1 MRLTLTL
8 ILFLLSGITASAQ
21 LFVSGKV
28 TDEKS
33 NPIPFASIH
42 IQNTTIG
49 TSANSE
55 GEYSLQLKTGQ
66 YTVVYRAVGYKP
78 VTRQIDFR
86 ASQTIN
92 ISLTPEIYELQ
103 GVNISGSNEDP
114 AYAIIR
120 KAIKQRKKYLNE
132 VKAYTCEVYIKGL
145 QKMLDAPKRFLGR
158 DLSELGKEMG
168 LDSNRKGIIYLSES
182 EFKYSYMH
190 PGKMHEEMISS
201 KVSGQNRAFSFNR
214 VSDLKVDFYENIQ
227 NWEGISNRPL
237 ISPVAENAL
246 FYYNYK
252 LLGVSE
258 ENGETIN
265 KIQITPKR
273 GYDPCFEGIIY
284 ILEDSWRLYELNVF
298 ITKKANIN
306 FVDTVKISQQFFP
319 VEKTWMPSA
328 INFEFTGGL
337 LGFKFGGYYISIY
350 KNYDL
355 NPTFKKKDFAEVLRI
370 TTGVNKKDSVY
381 WEKERP
387 IPLTEEEENDYIKKD
402 KIAQRR
408 ESKEYLDSIDRV
420 RNKATPVGFLL
431 NGITIRNRYTK
442 QTYRFDALLGS
453 ALYNT
458 VEGVAVNYGFSY
470 TKQFD
475 TVNNKYFRLGG
486 KVRYGFSNHLLN
498 GSIGATIP
506 VKNFA
511 LNVSGGSDVV
521 DLNRTEPI
529 TPFINSA
536 YSLLMR
542 QNFQKLYQK
551 QFAII
556 NFNGRVS
563 GGWRAS
569 ATVEWANRKWLPNTA
584 FNSIFHPGGKEF
596 TSNNPFIPAADIP
609 LFNENKALTLTLRT
623 SYDFSNKYE
632 TYPAGKRYLPSRYP
646 TIGFTYTKG
655 IKNVLGS
662 SVDYDLLSIDVS
674 KSNIKLGM
682 YGRTSFYIAA
692 GKFVNATNL
701 SFPDYKQ
708 FAGNQTLFY
717 QAGVSRF
724 LLLDYYLYSTNKQYL
739 EAHVEQN
746 FSGFILNKIPL
757 IRKLKLQ
764 EIVNVNYLTTPD
776 LKNYTELGIGVQY
789 LNFRI
794 VYGQSYNSGSNA
806 TSALRI
812 RLGL

>member
-1 MRLTLTL
+1 MKLTLTL
-8 ILFLLSGITASAQ
+8 LLFLLSGITASAQ
-21 LFVSGKV
+21 LFISGKV
-28 TDEKS
+28 TDERS
-33 NPIPFASIH
+33 NPIPFATIH

-55 GEYSLQLKTGQ
+55 GEYSLQLKAGQ
-66 YTVVYRAVGYKP
+66 YTIVYRAVGYKP
-78 VTRQIDFR
+78 VTRQVDFK
-86 ASQTIN
+86 ANQTLN
-92 ISLTPEIYELQ
+92 IILPAEIYELQ
-103 GVNISGSNEDP
+103 GVNISGSGEDP
-114 AYAIIR
+114 AYAIMR
-120 KAIKQRKKYLNE
+120 KAIKQRKGYLNE

-145 QKMLDAPKRFLGR
+145 QKLLGAPKSFLGR
-158 DLSELGKEMG
+158 DINELGKEMG
-168 LDSNRKGIIYLSES
+168 LDTNRKGIIYLSES
-182 EFKYSYMH
+182 ESKYSYLH
-190 PGKMHEEMISS
+190 PGQVHEEMISS
-201 KVSGQNRAFSFNR
+201 KVSGRNRAFSYNR
-214 VSDLKVDFYENIQ
+214 ASDLKVDFYENIQ
-227 NWEGISNRPL
+227 NWEGLSNRPL
-237 ISPVAENAL
+237 ISPVADNAL

-252 LLGVSE
+252 LLGASE

-273 GYDPCFEGIIY
+273 SYDPCFEGIIY
-284 ILEDSWRLYELNVF
+284 ILEDSWRLYELNLL

-319 VEKTWMPSA
+319 VEKTWMPA
-328 INFEFTGGL
+328 AVNFEFTGGL

-355 NPTFKKKDFAEVLRI
+355 NPSFKKKDFAEVLRI
-370 TTGVNKKDSVY
+370 TSQVNKKDSTY
-381 WEKERP
+381 WENERP

-408 ESKEYLDSIDRV
+408 ESKEYLDSVDRA
-420 RNKATPVGFLL
+420 RNKVTAMGFLL
-431 NGITIRNRYTK
+431 NGISIRNRYTK
-442 QTYRFDALLGS
+442 QTYRFDPLLS
-453 ALYNT
+453 SLLYNT

-470 TKQFD
+470 TQQID
-475 TVNNKYFRLGG
+475 TLNNKYLRLGA

-506 VKNFA
+506 VNNFT
-511 LNVSGGSDVV
+511 LNINGGSDVV

-542 QNFQKLYQK
+542 ENFKKLYQK
-551 QFAII
+551 QFI
-556 NFNGRVS
+556 NLSLGGRIS

-569 ATVEWANRKWLPNTA
+569 ANIEWANRKWLPNTA
-584 FNSIFHPGGKEF
+584 FNSIFHPQGKEF
-596 TSNNPFIPAADIP
+596 TSNNPFTPTADIP
-609 LFNENKALTLTLRT
+609 LFNENKALTLSLRT

-632 TYPAGKRYLPSRYP
+632 TYPTGKRYLPSKYP

-655 IKNVLGS
+655 IKNALGS
-662 SVDYDLLSIDVS
+662 TVDYDLVSFDVS
-674 KSNIKLGM
+674 KNNINLGM

-692 GKFVNATNL
+692 GKFVNSTNL

-739 EAHVEQN
+739 EAHMEQN

-776 LKNYTELGIGVQY
+776 LKNYAELGLGVQY

-794 VYGQSYNSGSNA
+794 VYGQSFNSGSNT

>member
-1 MRLTLTL
+1 MKLTLTL
-8 ILFLLSGITASAQ
+8 LLFLLTGITASAQ

-28 TDEKS
+28 TDEQS
-33 NPIPFASIH
+33 NPIPFATVH

-55 GEYSLQLKTGQ
+55 GEYNLQLKAGQ
-66 YTVVYRAVGYKP
+66 YTIVYKAVGYKP
-78 VTRQIDFR
+78 VTREVDFR

-92 ISLTPEIYELQ
+92 INLTTEIYELQ
-103 GVNISGSNEDP
+103 DVNITGSGEDP

-120 KAIKQRKKYLNE
+120 KAIKKRKGYLNE

-145 QKMLDAPKRFLGR
+145 QKLLGAPKSFLGR
-158 DLSELGKEMG
+158 DINQIGREIG

-182 EFKYSYMH
+182 EFKYSYLH
-190 PGKMHEEMISS
+190 PGQVHEEMISS
-201 KVSGQNRAFSFNR
+201 KVSGQNRAFSYNR
-214 VSDLKVDFYENIQ
+214 ASDLKVDFYENFQ
-227 NWEGISNRPL
+227 NWEGLSNRPL

-252 LLGVSE
+252 LLGATE
-258 ENGETIN
+258 ENGQTIN
-265 KIQITPKR
+265 KIQIIPKR

-284 ILEDSWRLYELNVF
+284 ILEDSWRLYELNLL

-328 INFEFTGGL
+328 VNFEFTGGL

-355 NPTFKKKDFAEVLRI
+355 NPSFKKKDFAEVLRI
-370 TTGVNKKDSVY
+370 TAGVNKKDSLY

-408 ESKEYLDSIDRV
+408 ESKEYMDSVDRV
-420 RNKATPVGFLL
+420 RNKVSAGGFLL
-431 NGITIRNRYTK
+431 NGISIRNRYTK

-453 ALYNT
+453 LLYNT
-458 VEGVAVNYGFSY
+458 VEGVAINYGASY

-475 TVNNKYFRLGG
+475 TVNNRYFRLGA

-498 GSIGATIP
+498 GSINATVP
-506 VKNFA
+506 VKGFT
-511 LNVSGGSDVV
+511 LSTNVGSDVV

-529 TPFINSA
+529 TPFINSV
-536 YSLLMR
+536 YSLLRR

-551 QFAII
+551 QFANIHL
-556 NFNGRVS
+556 NGRIS

-569 ATVEWANRKWLPNTA
+569 ATLEWANRKWLPNTA
-584 FNSIFHPGGKEF
+584 FNSIFHPAGKEF
-596 TSNNPFIPAADIP
+596 TSNNPFIPTADVP

-632 TYPAGKRYLPSRYP
+632 TYPAGKRYLASKYP

-655 IKNVLGS
+655 IKNALGS
-662 SVDYDLLSIDVS
+662 TVDYDLVSVDVS
-674 KSNIKLGM
+674 KNNIKLGM

-692 GKFVNATNL
+692 GKFVNANNL

-746 FSGFILNKIPL
+746 FSGFILNKVPL
-757 IRKLKLQ
+757 IRQLKLQ

-794 VYGQSYNSGSNA
+794 VYGQSFNSGSNNN
-806 TSALRI
+806 SALRL

>member
-1 MRLTLTL
+1 MKLTLTL

-28 TDEKS
+28 TDERS
-33 NPIPFASIH
+33 NPIPFATVH

-55 GEYSLQLKTGQ
+55 GEYSLQLKAGQ

-78 VTRQIDFR
+78 VTRQVDFR

-92 ISLTPEIYELQ
+92 VNLVPEIYELQ
-103 GVNISGSNEDP
+103 SVNITGSSEDP

-120 KAIKQRKKYLNE
+120 KAINKRKGYLNE

-145 QKMLDAPKRFLGR
+145 QKLLNAPKSFLGR
-158 DLSELGKEMG
+158 DINQIGKEIG

-182 EFKYSYMH
+182 ESKYSYLH
-190 PGKMHEEMISS
+190 PGQVHEEMISS

-214 VSDLKVDFYENIQ
+214 VSDLKIDFYENFQ
-227 NWEGISNRPL
+227 NWEGLSNRPL

-252 LLGVSE
+252 LLGASE

-273 GYDPCFEGIIY
+273 GYDPCFEGVIY
-284 ILEDSWRLYELNVF
+284 ILEDSWRLYELNLL

-306 FVDTVKISQQFFP
+306 FVDSVKISQQFFP
-319 VEKTWMPSA
+319 VDKTWMPSQVK
-328 INFEFTGGL
+328 FEFTGGL

-355 NPTFKKKDFAEVLRI
+355 NPSFKKKDFAEVLRI
-370 TTGVNKKDSVY
+370 TAQVNKKDSIY

-408 ESKEYLDSIDRV
+408 ESKEYLDSVDRV
-420 RNKATPVGFLL
+420 RNRVTPVSFLL
-431 NGITIRNRYTK
+431 NGINIRNRYTK
-442 QTYRFDALLGS
+442 QTYHFDPLLGS
-453 ALYNT
+453 LLYNT
-458 VEGVAVNYGFSY
+458 VEGVAINYGVSY
-470 TKQFD
+470 TKQID
-475 TVNNKYFRLGG
+475 TLNNRYLRLGA
-486 KVRYGFSNHLLN
+486 KVRYGFSNNLLN
-498 GSIGATIP
+498 ASIGATIP
-506 VKNFA
+506 IKNFT
-511 LNVSGGSDVV
+511 LSTNVGSDVI
-521 DLNRTEPI
+521 DLNSTNPI
-529 TPFINSA
+529 TPFINSV
-536 YSLLMR
+536 YSLLR
-542 QNFQKLYQK
+542 RENFQKLYQK
-551 QFAII
+551 QFANLFIG
-556 NFNGRVS
+556 GRIS

-569 ATVEWANRKWLPNTA
+569 ATLEWANRKWLPNTA
-584 FNSIFHPGGKEF
+584 FNSIFHPSGKEF

-632 TYPAGKRYLPSRYP
+632 TYPAGKRYLPSKYP

-655 IKNVLGS
+655 IKNALGS
-662 SVDYDLLSIDVS
+662 TVDYDLLSVDVS

-692 GKFVNATNL
+692 GKFVNANNL

-724 LLLDYYLYSTNKQYL
+724 LLLDYYLYSTNKQYV

-776 LKNYTELGIGVQY
+776 LKNYTELGLGVQY

-794 VYGQSYNSGSNA
+794 VYGQSFNSGSN
-806 TSALRI
+806 TNSALRL